1 MRSLPL
7 VAPDGCT
14 LSSQALSEQ
23 LGRAARLAPAVVDVA
38 RSPTRLRVAF
48 APGVDDALV
57 DELISTERTCCSFLD
72 LDYQDRVLQIE
83 SSDPRG
89 PEVMDRLAAY
99 FTEGR

>member
-1 MRSLPL
+1 VRSLPL

-23 LGRAARLAPAVVDVA
+23 LGRAARLAPAVVDVS
-38 RSPTRLRVAF
+38 RSPAGLRVDF
-48 APGVDDALV
+48 GPEVDDALV
-57 DELISTERTCCSFLD
+57 DELITTERTCCSFLD
-72 LDYQDRVLQIE
+72 LDYEGHVLQIE